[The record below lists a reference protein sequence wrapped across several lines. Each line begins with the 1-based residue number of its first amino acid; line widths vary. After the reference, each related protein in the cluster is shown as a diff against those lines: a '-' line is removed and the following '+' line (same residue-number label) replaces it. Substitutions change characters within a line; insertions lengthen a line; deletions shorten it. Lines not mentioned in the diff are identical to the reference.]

1 MDVCNYLTLDVEFEV
16 AYKSKT
22 NTQTKPQLMT
32 KISYEKKN
40 ILATSHLSIGQL
52 KNHLLHEGFL
62 YQPSKVQSPS
72 QKFSLNLACFTP
84 FFFFPH
90 LPLYHS
96 YLCECISGSLP
107 SYSFLEG
114 TVQPLFSSIFQDMF
128 HGQQAFY
135 IGRRERKKKER
146 LVKYYLFSFKSQV
159 ETEMS

>member
-1 MDVCNYLTLDVEFEV
+1 MDVWNYLTLDVEFEV

-22 NTQTKPQLMT
+22 NTQTKTQLMT

-84 FFFFPH
+84 LFFFFHICLCIIATCVSAFQVPY
-90 LPLYHS
+90 LLIVSSRGRSSLYS
-96 YLCECISGSLP
+96 P
-107 SYSFLEG
+107 
-114 TVQPLFSSIFQDMF
+114 P
-128 HGQQAFY
+128 
-135 IGRRERKKKER
+135 
-146 LVKYYLFSFKSQV
+146 SFKTCFMDSRRSILEEEKEKRRKGLSNTIYFLLNPKLKQK
-159 ETEMS
+159 